1 MSRNIRILIANK
13 EQGKVVDSKENP
25 LRFNGSTS
33 AGLWL
38 SKREENG
45 PLLCVYDSLYNIA
58 ELTLTFIFSED
69 LCSLAKIIST
79 LGNNLTLLKVVVI
92 RLKAIKCN
100 TISTSFKS
108 EKLKMTELRFIG
120 EPEATNYEL
129 TSLPM
134 CVKLAEWTDNVI
146 IQ

>member
-38 SKREENG
+38 SKRKEND
-45 PLLCVYDSLYNIA
+45 PLLCVYDSLYDID
-58 ELTLTFIFSED
+58 ELTLTFIFSGD

-79 LGNNLTLLKVVVI
+79 LGNHLKLLKVIVN
-92 RLKAIKCN
+92 RLKVEFLGSSNRPLYGFQLSNGKIYGEDEKQLLEPYILSLC
-100 TISTSFKS
+100 STVYF
-108 EKLKMTELRFIG
+108 
-120 EPEATNYEL
+120 P
-129 TSLPM
+129 
-134 CVKLAEWTDNVI
+134 
-146 IQ
+146 